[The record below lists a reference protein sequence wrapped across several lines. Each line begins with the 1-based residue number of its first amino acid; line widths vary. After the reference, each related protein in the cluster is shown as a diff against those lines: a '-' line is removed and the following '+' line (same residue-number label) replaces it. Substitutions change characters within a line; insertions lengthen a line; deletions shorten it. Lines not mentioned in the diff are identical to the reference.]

1 MLLSLQNLERKLEE
15 ERNAPNKLEEK
26 ANGKKKGCKSIS
38 ISVNP
43 YPYREAKDGIWGK
56 HNTLE
61 TWDYQQDWGTR
72 QIDQRAPEAGRD
84 LQRTAASAA
93 GD

>member
-43 YPYREAKDGIWGK
+43 SPYREAKDGI
-56 HNTLE
+56 
-61 TWDYQQDWGTR
+61 
-72 QIDQRAPEAGRD
+72 
-84 LQRTAASAA
+84 
-93 GD
+93 